1 MSAHAATLP
10 ARHSRA
16 ALAGLVVL
24 ALALP
29 GCAGRKEVDDAVPSR
44 VSTSLVEIE
53 NQHWSDVVVYAES
66 GGTRA
71 RMGTVTSMSGQTFRL
86 PIGLGSGQVR
96 VVFVLDP
103 IGTIEVHR
111 MEAVSVAP
119 GQRIRL
125 RLLPE
130 LAQSSVSVY

>member
-1 MSAHAATLP
+1 MPAPAATRP
-10 ARHSRA
+10 PGNSCRV
-16 ALAGLVVL
+16 LAGLVFL

-29 GCAGRKEVDDAVPSR
+29 GCAGRKEADDAAPSR

-53 NQHWSDVVVYAES
+53 NQHWSDVVIYAES

-86 PIGLGSGQVR
+86 PLGLGSGQVR

-103 IGTIEVHR
+103 IGTIAVHR